1 MSNFKC
7 KDFEDIGRC
16 FEQLNSNFRSEINS
30 LRSELK
36 GVKEKITAIEGHVEY
51 AQSEFQT
58 LHNETIPS
66 FEDKLTE
73 ETNQRLA
80 LELWGRKW
88 NLIIRGVKS
97 SVKDE
102 RFESPR
108 ATLHLV
114 QSFLIETLGYKQ
126 EEIDN
131 IQFAAAHRL
140 KFGSERGKD
149 IIVRMVSLIDRDEI
163 LKAARKLVPGSGFS
177 VVPDLPPSLSK
188 LRGELLRR
196 RSELSVAEK
205 KKTRL
210 VYLTRPPFLRLITKK

>member
-1 MSNFKC
+1 MSKFKC

-30 LRSELK
+30 LQSELK
-36 GVKEKITAIEGHVEY
+36 GVREKLTAIEGHVEY
-51 AQSEFQT
+51 AQGEFQT
-58 LHNETIPS
+58 LHNETVPA
-66 FEDKLTE
+66 FEDKLMD

-108 ATLHLV
+108 GTLHLV
-114 QSFLIETLGYKQ
+114 QAFLIDTLGYKQ

-131 IQFAAAHRL
+131 IQFAAVHRL

-149 IIVRMVSLIDRDEI
+149 IIVRMVGLIDRD
-163 LKAARKLVPGSGFS
+163 
-177 VVPDLPPSLSK
+177 
-188 LRGELLRR
+188 
-196 RSELSVAEK
+196 
-205 KKTRL
+205 
-210 VYLTRPPFLRLITKK
+210 

>member
-1 MSNFKC
+1 MSKC

-36 GVKEKITAIEGHVEY
+36 GVKEKITAIEDHVEY

-58 LHNETIPS
+58 LHNETIPA
-66 FEDKLTE
+66 FEDKLMD

-80 LELWGRKW
+80 LELCGSKW
-88 NLIIRGVKS
+88 NLIIWGVKS

-108 ATLHLV
+108 GTLHLV
-114 QSFLIETLGYKQ
+114 QAFLRETLGYKQ

-131 IQFAAAHRL
+131 IQFAAVHRL

-149 IIVRMVSLIDRDEI
+149 IIVRLVSLIDQDEM
-163 LKAARKLVPGSGFS
+163 LMAARKLVPGSGFS
-177 VVPDLPPSLSK
+177 VVPDLEWGVAK
-188 LRGELLRR
+188 AVYVFFVYWATIKNI
-196 RSELSVAEK
+196 SVSPYP
-205 KKTRL
+205 THN
-210 VYLTRPPFLRLITKK
+210 FGSG